1 VGDKM
6 NKIVLASNNKHKV
19 SEIQTMFKEYEILT
33 LNDIEYYDE
42 IEETGETF
50 AENSLIKAKTISEYL
65 QGKGINCDVLADDS
79 GICCEALNLAPGV
92 YSARYAGG
100 HGNDKANRD
109 KLIKDLEGKD
119 KTAYFICTLVLYK
132 PDNTYI
138 TVEGRTYGK
147 IIDEE
152 RGDNGFGYD
161 CIFLSDD
168 LGITF
173 GEASSE
179 TKNSVSHRSRA
190 LVALK
195 EKLK

>member
-1 VGDKM
+1 MK
-6 NKIVLASNNKHKV
+6 KIVLASNNKHKV
-19 SEIQTMFKEYEILT
+19 SEIQTMFNEYEILT

-65 QGKGINCDVLADDS
+65 QDKGIECDVLADDS
-79 GICCEALNLAPGV
+79 GICCEALDLAPGV

-109 KLIKDLEGKD
+109 KLISDLEGKD

-138 TVEGRTYGK
+138 TVEGRTYGQ
-147 IIDEE
+147 IINEE

-195 EKLK
+195 EKIES

>member
-1 VGDKM
+1 MK
-6 NKIVLASNNKHKV
+6 KIVLASNNKHKV
-19 SEIQTMFKEYEILT
+19 TEIQAMFKEYEILT

-65 QGKGINCDVLADDS
+65 QGKGITCDVLADDS
-79 GICCEALNLAPGV
+79 GICCEALDLAPGV

-109 KLIKDLEGKD
+109 KLIRDLQDKD
-119 KTAYFICTLVLYK
+119 KTAFFICTLVLYK

-147 IIDEE
+147 IIEDE
-152 RGDNGFGYD
+152 RGENGFGYD

-179 TKNSVSHRSRA
+179 EKNKVSHRYRA

-195 EKLK
+195 EKIEE